1 MSSELPPQ
9 IEIFRTGRHID
20 DLGTVHNFSAADVA
34 GMVASYDPAVREA
47 PLTIGHPEHNLPAYG
62 WVKSLEVN
70 TAGNLVMNTHQVQP
84 KFAEMVAA
92 KLFKKRSASFY
103 PPSHPSNPKPGNWS
117 LRHVAFLGAQPP
129 AIAGLAD
136 FSEGDSTGTV
146 SFSEGD
152 VLATPTDQTVTLSNQ
167 EQLRMT
173 QELQN
178 QLAAEQAK
186 NAALEAARLKLEGEA
201 TAARTQLAEFSENA
215 KRDRT
220 AGFVSFAEAQ
230 VKTGCLLPKEKDA
243 AVSVLGTLADA
254 QPVSFAE
261 SGGTK
266 TVSAVDWLKDLITRA
281 KPVVSFGEHAAG
293 TLSAGQGTE
302 GLSDAQIDAKAKAY
316 ASQHKVSYAEGLSA
330 VATFTS

>member
-186 NAALEAARLKLEGEA
+186 NATLEAARLKLEGEA

>member
-1 MSSELPPQ
+1 MFSELPPQ

-152 VLATPTDQTVTLSNQ
+152 VLATPTDQTATLSNQ

-201 TAARTQLAEFSENA
+201 TTARTQLAEFSENA

>member
-1 MSSELPPQ
+1 MPSKLPPQ

-186 NAALEAARLKLEGEA
+186 NATLEAARLKLEGEA